1 MKRED
6 WLPALLG
13 LVIGLA
19 IGLYYSWVI
28 NPVEFVETSPASMR
42 EDFKADY
49 LALIASA
56 YTYSGDLARAE
67 ARIAIFQEPNPAA
80 IFSQLAQ
87 QRLAMGRPQSE
98 TRAIA
103 LMAAA
108 LGDRPTPMASAPA
121 QTKAVSPSPI
131 TSTPTLTRTPPPSPT
146 RTPTPTPG
154 APFELL
160 DQEKVCDP
168 DLYAPL
174 IQVVVIDAAGR
185 AVPGVEVLVVW
196 DTGQDHFFT
205 GLKPELGLG
214 YGDFTMTVGVIYTVQ
229 VVKSESPITGLT
241 AEDCFE
247 DGDESFPGSWLLT
260 FQQPELPR

>member
-6 WLPALLG
+6 WLPILLG

-28 NPVEFVETSPASMR
+28 NPVEYVETSPASLR
-42 EDFKADY
+42 EDFQADY

-56 YTYSGDLARAE
+56 YAYSGDLARAE
-67 ARIAIFQEPNPAA
+67 ARIAIFREPNPA
-80 IFSQLAQ
+80 ITFSQLAQ
-87 QRLAMGRPQSE
+87 KRLAMGHPQSE
-98 TRAIA
+98 TRALA

-108 LGDRPTPMASAPA
+108 LGERPTPLASAPVR
-121 QTKAVSPSPI
+121 TRVVSPSPPE
-131 TSTPTLTRTPPPSPT
+131 TTPTPTRTPLPPPT

-154 APFELL
+154 APFELF

-174 IQVVVIDAAGR
+174 IQVVVVDAAGR
-185 AVPGVEVLVVW
+185 PVPGVEVLVVW

-214 YGDFTMTVGVIYTVQ
+214 YGDFAMTGGVIYTVQ
-229 VVKSESPITGLT
+229 VVKSETPITGLT
-241 AEDCFE
+241 AEDCI
-247 DGDESFPGSWLLT
+247 GDEDDLFPGSWLLT
-260 FQQPELPR
+260 FQQPEFP